1 MKAKLPL
8 FLVGLICLI
17 GCVFLLSRSPV
28 WAQLGF
34 LDFMEMIG
42 AGLSLGV
49 LIMLLAVSFGPKQR
63 PPG

>member
-1 MKAKLPL
+1 MKAKLSL

-28 WAQLGF
+28 WAQLSF